1 MTQPPTPDRALNQPR
16 EATGGGAGTGEW
28 HRLHPL
34 SPVVRFSRAVIGLV
48 VVLGVNSLQSGS
60 GRAASHITD
69 LVVVVIALVGAV
81 VSWLVTRWKVDGVTL
96 RIESGLLRRDSRQVP
111 LARIQAIDLVQP
123 AVGRLLGLTEL
134 RLRVAGS
141 RAHVRLAYL
150 SAPEAEA
157 TRGRLLAL
165 AHGVREDASPPPE
178 APLVAVPTSRLAIS
192 VALSGSGVIAFSVV
206 VVTVVV
212 AILVPGALAATAGS
226 ALAVFIALV
235 SPAVK
240 RVTSEADFRLAD
252 APDGLR
258 IRCGLLETVAETI
271 PRGRIQAVRQVE
283 PLLWRP
289 LGWCRLE
296 VVVAGSAG
304 HRRRD
309 EPAGRVVRALMPV
322 GPAAA
327 AGVLVER
334 VLPGWAVVAQPAP
347 SRARWKAPLSYHFLA
362 GGHDDTYGLAV
373 SGRLRRATSW
383 VPLAKVQSLR
393 FVQGPWQRSLGLAS
407 VHLDVPG
414 RRQRATLRDRDAG
427 EARRLIDTLPELCR
441 QARANDASQRQAESR
456 HRAASAVGPVSQP

>member
-1 MTQPPTPDRALNQPR
+1 M
-16 EATGGGAGTGEW
+16 
-28 HRLHPL
+28 
-34 SPVVRFSRAVIGLV
+34 IGLV
-48 VVLGVNSLQSGS
+48 VVLGANTLQRGS
-60 GRAASHITD
+60 GRLASHITD
-69 LVVVVIALVGAV
+69 LVVVALALVGAV

-150 SAPEAEA
+150 AAPEAEA

-165 AHGVREDASPPPE
+165 AHGVREDAAPPPE
-178 APLVAVPTSRLAIS
+178 APLVSVPTSRLAIS
-192 VALSGSGVIAFSVV
+192 VALSGSGVIALSVIV
-206 VVTVVV
+206 ITVVV

-226 ALAVFIALV
+226 TLVALIALV

-296 VVVAGSAG
+296 VVVAGSTG

-322 GPAAA
+322 GPATAA
-327 AGVLVER
+327 AALVER
-334 VLPGWAVVAQPAP
+334 VLPERAVVARPAP

-362 GGHDDTYGLAV
+362 GGHDDSYGLAV

-414 RRQRATLRDRDAG
+414 RRQRATLRDRDAS
-427 EARRLIDTLPELCR
+427 EARSLIDTLPELCR
-441 QARANDASQRQAESR
+441 QARANEASQREAERR
-456 HRAASAVGPVSQP
+456 HRDADAVYPVPQA